1 MGWRKL
7 HNEELYGMFSSSN
20 STRMTQSRILRWAR
34 HVTRMGRGEMHTE
47 FWGKNEGKRP
57 LGVPRN
63 RGHNDNK
70 MYLEEVG

>member
-1 MGWRKL
+1 MGEAC
-7 HNEELYGMFSSSN
+7 NTYGERRDAYRVFG
-20 STRMTQSRILRWAR
+20 
-34 HVTRMGRGEMHTE
+34 V
-47 FWGKNEGKRP
+47 KNEGKRP